1 MSLDTH
7 LPTRKRGIIF
17 DSTINLG
24 HILTFIGFLITG
36 FMAWQ
41 SMDKRV
47 IVLEQTTRLQELKDK
62 AQDMENMWQNV
73 HVNES
78 LSDLKRSIEKL
89 ADKIDAK

>member
-1 MSLDTH
+1 
-7 LPTRKRGIIF
+7 
-17 DSTINLG
+17 
-24 HILTFIGFLITG
+24 
-36 FMAWQ
+36 MAWQ

-62 AQDMENMWQNV
+62 AQDMENMGQNV